1 MKKNEFLD
9 LEEKNLIEAFEK
21 WEFVSVANLEER
33 KKQLKQSFKKT
44 INSRRP
50 INIRIL
56 ETDIHK
62 LKTKAIEEWL
72 PYQTLISKVLHEYT
86 TWKLISK

>member
-9 LEEKNLIEAFEK
+9 IEEKEIIESFEK
-21 WEFVSVANLEER
+21 GEFVSVSNLEER
-33 KKQLKQSFKKT
+33 KKELKQSFKKT

-50 INIRIL
+50 INIRVL

-62 LKTKAIEEWL
+62 LKTKAIEEGL
-72 PYQTLISKVLHEYT
+72 PYQTLISKVLHDYT
-86 TWKLISK
+86 TGKLISK